1 MDELKPK
8 ALEYSK
14 TNKAS
19 KSDDVP
25 KKKLESV
32 VSGPVKTKKKGELQ
46 KLADVF
52 ISEDI
57 NNVKAHLLEDIVIP
71 TIKKAIVDLVSDG
84 ISILFYGNSG
94 RSKASNASK
103 VSYSG
108 YYKTSQNSNRPEKKE
123 RNTLEYNNI
132 IVSSRGEAEEIF
144 VCLEELISQYGF
156 ASVADLYEL
165 VDKTAP
171 YTASNYGWTDIS
183 SAGVKPVREGYLLCF
198 PKIAPID

>member
-8 ALEYSK
+8 ALKYDK
-14 TNKAS
+14 S
-19 KSDDVP
+19 KSDSKKDETP

-32 VSGPVKTKKKGELQ
+32 VSKPVKIKKKGEFQ

-57 NNVKAHLLEDIVIP
+57 NSVKSHLLEDIVIP

-84 ISILFYGNSG
+84 ISILFYGSSN
-94 RSKASNASK
+94 RNKKSNASK

-108 YYKTSQNSNRPEKKE
+108 YYKAPQDSTRQERSE
-123 RNTLEYNNI
+123 RNVLEYNNI

-156 ASVADLYEL
+156 ATVSDLYECIN
-165 VDKTAP
+165 KTAP

-183 SAGVKPVREGYLLCF
+183 SAKIKPVREGYLLCF
-198 PKIAPID
+198 PKIVPID